1 MNRDLHDYRK
11 SYEKGELLLE
21 NAALNPFDLFKIWF
35 KEVEDAG
42 GVVEPN
48 AMTVATLGAD
58 GFPKARIVL
67 LKEYDEKGF
76 VFYTNYT
83 SEKGQSIAQHPQV
96 GVSFF
101 WPNLE
106 RQVIIKGTIAKVPA
120 ARSDAYFNA
129 RPKDSQLGALVSNQS
144 SVIADRSVLEENM
157 ISLQAKYKDKKIIR
171 PDHWGG
177 YLVTPVTIEFWQ
189 GRPSRLH
196 DRIRYRVE
204 NNKWIK
210 ERLAP

>member
-11 SYEKGELLLE
+11 SYNKGQLLLE
-21 NAALNPFDLFKIWF
+21 NAAAHPLDQFKTWF

-42 GVVEPN
+42 GVAEPN
-48 AMTVATLGAD
+48 AMTVATLGVD

-67 LKEYDEKGF
+67 LKEYDEQGF
-76 VFYTNYT
+76 VFYTNYS
-83 SEKGQSIAQHPQV
+83 SEKGKSIAQYPKV

-106 RQVIIKGTIAKVPA
+106 RQVIIKGAISKISA
-120 ARSDAYFNA
+120 ARSDAYFKA
-129 RPKDSQLGALVSNQS
+129 RPKASQLGALVSNQS
-144 SVIADRSVLEENM
+144 SVITDRDLLEEKM
-157 ISLQAKYKDKKIIR
+157 ITLKAKYKNKNIQR

-177 YLVTPVTIEFWQ
+177 YLVKPVTIEFWQ

-196 DRIRYRVE
+196 DRIQYRIE
-204 NNKWIK
+204 NSRWIK